1 MYCRRKGEALRL
13 STGMLKK
20 PWISFWWRSMV
31 IRWVRPAQTRSGWR
45 WWHLQSRQLQ
55 QCVKT
60 CAVEGNTLV
69 LLTSFT
75 HHRGDELWDDGASLP
90 HLTLLAVGEVRE
102 DACDASGTGCPA
114 RVHHDQHLHYGGVHV
129 SDTAERWREKR
140 GGWQSFI
147 WVRCFRGKACW
158 NDQLRA
164 SSFLLGHCLDH
175 KHIFA
180 SHRLLDLHPRFYGN
194 KQDMIAGGAAR
205 KCAHINTHLCTHSY
219 LTTKPAGPVSF
230 IRAMWALCFLSH
242 KPPPPAVRKCRH

>member
-140 GGWQSFI
+140 GGMTMLHMSEMFQ
-147 WVRCFRGKACW
+147 GKSVLKW
-158 NDQLRA
+158 SITRVV
-164 SSFLLGHCLDH
+164 FLTWTLSG
-175 KHIFA
+175 
-180 SHRLLDLHPRFYGN
+180 S
-194 KQDMIAGGAAR
+194 Q
-205 KCAHINTHLCTHSY
+205 THLCLSPTPGSAPAFLWKQTGHDSRRSSKKVRTHKHAFMHT
-219 LTTKPAGPVSF
+219 LLPHNKAC
-230 IRAMWALCFLSH
+230 RARQLH
-242 KPPPPAVRKCRH
+242 